1 MVLLTRL
8 ARALAAIEGEGEIE
22 PPYRRSE
29 PNGDVGGS
37 CSSDSGVWLATR
49 GAPSFRAKRRPV
61 LATDAMPELVAS
73 GSQRG

>member
-37 CSSDSGVWLATR
+37 CSSDPGVSLATR
-49 GAPSFRAKRRPV
+49 GASFPRQRRPV
-61 LATDAMPELVAS
+61 LATDAMPDLVAS
-73 GSQRG
+73 RSQRG